1 MHEEPLF
8 LSCTDEDHTFDTHSR
23 QRALEI
29 LEAEKKS
36 YQLQLFTGV
45 EHGFAL
51 RGDMENPYE
60 RELPPIINI
69 HSPWNV
75 LANVFPGYVKEQ
87 SLKGIV
93 EWFDFWLSQ

>member
-29 LEAEKKS
+29 LETEKKS

-60 RELPPIINI
+60 RELPPSMMQ
-69 HSPWNV
+69 HSC
-75 LANVFPGYVKEQ
+75 
-87 SLKGIV
+87 
-93 EWFDFWLSQ
+93 